1 MNGLEGSQFVTDKTA
16 TFIEEGIGYDHG
28 LTKYLWH
35 CTLSVLHIFVIVFSH
50 VIAGGISSSVFL
62 LGTIITTAVVSY
74 KHEYQAQQGPGVP
87 AP

>member
-35 CTLSVLHIFVIVFSH
+35 CTLSVLHIFIVFSH